1 MALDKATASSMTTS
15 ERSVA
20 AVAERATE
28 DVEAPIAAPARPRTD
43 RRSSFDSL
51 ESTFSL
57 FLFMLLFPSVADL
70 SRSGLASLI
79 TAPLIDLV
87 AHSNQRKNR
96 PVFLLHLSYPI
107 LRIVPQDRTLSAIG
121 GQKVAGKRLVKIGI
135 AACPQ
140 PARLTPPAEGRFLP
154 LPAFY
159 WRLRAFIWPRRRAE
173 WLSRLGE
180 LPSCAIV
187 KHGGDRHPSIGAL
200 AGVQGLA
207 IGMIAPDEIAPAG
220 RKLVERQGRA

>member
-107 LRIVPQDRTLSAIG
+107 LRGVPQDRTLSAIG

-135 AACPQ
+135 AAVRKRRALRLQ
-140 PARLTPPAEGRFLP
+140 PKAAFSRFPPFTGVYARLFGRVGGRNGYRGL
-154 LPAFY
+154 ASS
-159 WRLRAFIWPRRRAE
+159 RRA
-173 WLSRLGE
+173 
-180 LPSCAIV
+180 PS
-187 KHGGDRHPSIGAL
+187 
-200 AGVQGLA
+200 
-207 IGMIAPDEIAPAG
+207 
-220 RKLVERQGRA
+220 

>member
-1 MALDKATASSMTTS
+1 MAFHKATASSRTTS

-79 TAPLIDLV
+79 TAPLIALV

-107 LRIVPQDRTLSAIG
+107 LSS
-121 GQKVAGKRLVKIGI
+121 
-135 AACPQ
+135 AAC
-140 PARLTPPAEGRFLP
+140 RKIEHFPPSE
-154 LPAFY
+154 
-159 WRLRAFIWPRRRAE
+159 
-173 WLSRLGE
+173 
-180 LPSCAIV
+180 V
-187 KHGGDRHPSIGAL
+187 
-200 AGVQGLA
+200 
-207 IGMIAPDEIAPAG
+207 
-220 RKLVERQGRA
+220 RKLPVSVSSRSE